1 MKCTIWCKMLLF
13 CLSVLHTLFTFF
25 FFLILDDGRKGIKS
39 VNINISVLS
48 CQIWVLVDK
57 YLHS

>member
-1 MKCTIWCKMLLF
+1 MVQNAAVLLVCF
-13 CLSVLHTLFTFF
+13 AYTFYIF
-25 FFLILDDGRKGIKS
+25 LFLILDDGRKGIKL

-48 CQIWVLVDK
+48 CQIWVLLDK